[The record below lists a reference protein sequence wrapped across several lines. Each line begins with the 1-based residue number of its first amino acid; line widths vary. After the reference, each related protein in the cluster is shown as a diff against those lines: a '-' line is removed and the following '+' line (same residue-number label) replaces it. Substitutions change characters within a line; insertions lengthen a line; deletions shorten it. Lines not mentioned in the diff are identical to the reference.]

1 MVNQAASA
9 NHFTLRIR
17 EILAVLM
24 SASEQSSMVSGSGLA
39 APDSDRESRPLPP
52 LSAVDSDAR
61 LPRLSGSETVINKT
75 GPQAMLV
82 SPTGDSPSHELV
94 NRLFPS
100 VQDSGSSIGTHSPTG
115 IELDHF
121 RVEERIGMGGMGA
134 VFRAVDTRLQ
144 RMVALKLLA
153 PSQAYDD
160 GSVKR
165 FQNEARAAARLD
177 HENVARVHYIGEERG
192 LHFIAFEYVTGSTIR
207 EMIRRQHRISVTDTI
222 NYALQI
228 AAALK
233 HTSAMGVVHRDIK
246 PSNIII
252 TPSGRAKL
260 VDLGLARNDTT
271 ESQADLTL
279 PGTTLG
285 TFDYISPEQAKDP
298 RSVDVRS
305 DIYSLGCTLY
315 HMLTGQPPYPE
326 GTVLQKLLDHQ
337 GKEAPDPAAINRRIP
352 DFVSAIVRR
361 MMNSDRNNRHQN
373 ADQLIRDLTHA
384 AGHLGLRGV
393 NPEGLVWVA
402 SKSATTSW
410 LAGNAGWLATVAVL
424 LSVVGVLHQ
433 FPEIGLRMAGI
444 PPQQQTAADRSLDDA
459 NTDTGIASTDS
470 GNKETDTVALT
481 SPSEPATERATSEET
496 GPPAAIEPDKDL
508 IASTSRPLEP
518 GNRSPI
524 SPLIPPDG
532 IPATPGELIPAMTK
546 ILTAEG
552 TADTS
557 STNDPPRAS
566 ETSETGSTKLAGPS
580 VTQPKVVP
588 ATEDELPVA
597 LFTGDASLDRHYRT
611 LEAAC
616 AAAEDGSTIELQ
628 FSDTLVEKSFRVTR
642 KNLTIRA
649 ARGHT
654 PTIEFVPSE
663 IDSTDSTARMITLN
677 AGPLRLVNVNLQM
690 TVPDRPSADRYSL
703 FGTSRAGLLAM
714 DRVTITVVNPAHAPA
729 SIVEIASDSGRMPAD
744 MPTTPVAIQRE
755 ELGLQATDCVFRGQ
769 ASFAAI
775 TWPGMSSFTIDNC
788 VAGLDGDFLQIR
800 PLAMPTAARPV
811 LNFSMEHLSAR
822 ISGAFLRFS
831 GPVSLDVPT
840 VDFQVRNSIIS
851 STESSPLVVSEV
863 DIASEDARRMFTWK
877 GERNFFNSVAV
888 FWSLEASDDVLSWDD
903 WQTLWQTN
911 GNVGSKNLPIDWLTE
926 RPFDTEQ
933 VVGALTPDVWQL
945 GPGLTELNPAI
956 QGSTDGS
963 DAGAD
968 LSELPWVVE
977 KPSPVS
983 SSSETETNAATSSPT
998 SDSQKP
1004 TANTAGPTEI
1014 STGTIGTRPAPE

>member
-1 MVNQAASA
+1 
-9 NHFTLRIR
+9 
-17 EILAVLM
+17 
-24 SASEQSSMVSGSGLA
+24 MVSGSGLA

-52 LSAVDSDAR
+52 LSAVDSDAL
-61 LPRLSGSETVINKT
+61 LPRLAGSETVINKAGASAMPLSMT
-75 GPQAMLV
+75 GGI
-82 SPTGDSPSHELV
+82 SPTQTILD
-94 NRLFPS
+94 RLFPPARAE
-100 VQDSGSSIGTHSPTG
+100 SGSSIGMHSPSG

-153 PSQAYDD
+153 PSQAYDE

-177 HENVARVHYIGEERG
+177 HENVARVHYIGTERG

-207 EMIRRQHRISVTDTI
+207 ELIRRQHRITVADSI

-252 TPSGRAKL
+252 TPSGRTKL

-352 DFVSAIVRR
+352 DFISAIVRR

-402 SKSATTSW
+402 SKSATTNW
-410 LAGNAGWLATVAVL
+410 FTGNAGWLTTVAVL
-424 LSVVGVLHQ
+424 LSVVGILHQ

-444 PPQQQTAADRSLDDA
+444 PPQQQGPVEIPPGDATTIDETATEPANTEVAALDTAAPPSPEPNAAAVDA
-459 NTDTGIASTDS
+459 GNSRDTGPGAEIKPEE
-470 GNKETDTVALT
+470 NLVAT
-481 SPSEPATERATSEET
+481 NSN
-496 GPPAAIEPDKDL
+496 PPARVDE
-508 IASTSRPLEP
+508 
-518 GNRSPI
+518 SPI
-524 SPLIPPDG
+524 SPLIGPTG
-532 IPATPGELIPAMTK
+532 IPTSPGELIPDMAK
-546 ILTAEG
+546 ILTAKG
-552 TADTS
+552 AD
-557 STNDPPRAS
+557 DAS
-566 ETSETGSTKLAGPS
+566 ETPRPPRTVGPPIAETETPPPATGSPGP
-580 VTQPKVVP
+580 VV
-588 ATEDELPVA
+588 ASAEEELPVA

-628 FSDTLVEKSFRVTR
+628 FSGTLVEKSFRLTR

-663 IDSTDSTARMITLN
+663 IDSTDSTARMITLHS
-677 AGPLRLVNVNLQM
+677 GPLRLVNVNLRM
-690 TVPDRPSADRYSL
+690 TIPDRASADHYSL
-703 FGTSRAGLLAM
+703 FGTSRPGLLAM
-714 DRVTITVVNPAHAPA
+714 DRVAITIVNPTHAPA
-729 SIVEIASDSGRMPAD
+729 TILDIAANSGRMPAD

-755 ELGLQATDCVFRGQ
+755 ELGIQATDCVFRGQ
-769 ASFAAI
+769 SSFATIAWPGQASF
-775 TWPGMSSFTIDNC
+775 SLDNC
-788 VAGLDGDFLQIR
+788 VAGLDGDFLQVR
-800 PLAMPTAARPV
+800 PLPMPTASKPV
-811 LNFSMEHLSAR
+811 LDFSIEHLSAR
-822 ISGAFLRFS
+822 ISGSFLRFV
-831 GPVSLDVPT
+831 GPVSVDVPAIECR
-840 VDFQVRNSIIS
+840 VRNSIVS
-851 STESSPLVVSEV
+851 STEASPLIVSEV
-863 DIASEDARRMFTWK
+863 AIAAEDARRMLVWK
-877 GERNFFNSVAV
+877 GERNFFDAVAV
-888 FWSLEASDDVLSWDD
+888 FWSLEASDDALSWDD
-903 WQTLWQTN
+903 WQSLWQTN
-911 GNVGSKNLPIDWLTE
+911 GNVGSKNLPIDWLLASPYDSEET
-926 RPFDTEQ
+926 
-933 VVGALTPDVWQL
+933 VGRLTLEVWQL

-963 DAGAD
+963 DAGAN
-968 LSELPWVVE
+968 LAELPLITQKTPTVSD
-977 KPSPVS
+977 PSKVLANPAEASSTEPPQSSPSTEETKS
-983 SSSETETNAATSSPT
+983 SSSGSR
-998 SDSQKP
+998 
-1004 TANTAGPTEI
+1004 
-1014 STGTIGTRPAPE
+1014 GTRTAPE

>member
-1 MVNQAASA
+1 
-9 NHFTLRIR
+9 
-17 EILAVLM
+17 
-24 SASEQSSMVSGSGLA
+24 MVSGSGLV
-39 APDSDRESRPLPP
+39 APDLDRESRPLPP
-52 LSAVDSDAR
+52 LSAADSDAH

-75 GPQAMLV
+75 GPQAMMLPRDGDLV
-82 SPTGDSPSHELV
+82 TSELA
-94 NRLFPS
+94 NRLFPPR
-100 VQDSGSSIGTHSPTG
+100 QDSGSSIGTQSPSG

-121 RVEERIGMGGMGA
+121 RIEERIGMGGMGA

-153 PSQAYDD
+153 PSQAYDE

-207 EMIRRQHRISVTDTI
+207 ELIRRQHRVSVADSI

-410 LAGNAGWLATVAVL
+410 LAGNAGWLATVGVL
-424 LSVVGVLHQ
+424 FGVVGVLHQ

-444 PPQQQTAADRSLDDA
+444 PPQQQTVSGARSPDDPG
-459 NTDTGIASTDS
+459 TSTGPVIASADS
-470 GNKETDTVALT
+470 GNTETDTVAPT
-481 SPSEPATERATSEET
+481 DPSEPSTARGASEES

-508 IASTSRPLEP
+508 LASNSRPLEP
-518 GNRSPI
+518 GDVSPI
-524 SPLIPPDG
+524 SPLVPPDG
-532 IPATPGELIPAMTK
+532 IPATPGDLIPEMTK

-552 TADTS
+552 TGNTPA
-557 STNDPPRAS
+557 TNSPPRVA
-566 ETSETGSTKLAGPS
+566 ETSETGIATPAAPS
-580 VTQPKVVP
+580 VTQPEVVP
-588 ATEDELPVA
+588 ATDDDLPVA

-628 FSDTLVEKSFRVTR
+628 FSDKLVEKSFRVTR

-677 AGPLRLVNVNLQM
+677 AGPLRIVNVNLQM
-690 TVPDRPSADRYSL
+690 TIPERPSADRYSL
-703 FGTSRAGLLAM
+703 FGASRAGLLAM
-714 DRVTITVVNPAHAPA
+714 DRVTITVANPAHAPA
-729 SIVEIASDSGRMPAD
+729 TILDIASNSGRMPAD

-755 ELGLQATDCVFRGQ
+755 QLGVQATDCVFRGQ
-769 ASFAAI
+769 SSFATIA
-775 TWPGMSSFTIDNC
+775 WPGQAGFSMDNC

-800 PLAMPTAARPV
+800 PLAMPTADRPI
-811 LNFSMEHLSAR
+811 LDFSMEHLSAR
-822 ISGAFLRFS
+822 LSGAFVRFV
-831 GPVSLDVPT
+831 GPVSVDVPA
-840 VDFQVRNSIIS
+840 VECRVRNSIIS
-851 STESSPLVVSEV
+851 STEASPLVVSEV
-863 DIASEDARRMFTWK
+863 AIPAEDARRMLVWR
-877 GERNFFNSVAV
+877 GERNFFDSVAV
-888 FWSLEASDDVLSWDD
+888 FWSVEASDDVLSWEG

-911 GNVGSKNLPIDWLTE
+911 GSVGSKNLPIDWLTE
-926 RPFDTEQ
+926 RPFDTEETF
-933 VVGALTPDVWQL
+933 GPLTPGVWQL

-968 LSELPWVVE
+968 LSELPWATE
-977 KPSPVS
+977 KKSPVS
-983 SSSETETNAATSSPT
+983 DSPEAETKSATT
-998 SDSQKP
+998 P
-1004 TANTAGPTEI
+1004 TADSPQPAAGTQAPAAS
-1014 STGTIGTRPAPE
+1014 STGSAGTGTRTTPE

>member
-1 MVNQAASA
+1 
-9 NHFTLRIR
+9 
-17 EILAVLM
+17 
-24 SASEQSSMVSGSGLA
+24 MVSGSGLA
-39 APDSDRESRPLPP
+39 APESDRESRPLPP
-52 LSAVDSDAR
+52 LSAADSDAH
-61 LPRLSGSETVINKT
+61 LPRVSGSETVINKT
-75 GPQAMLV
+75 GPQAMLL
-82 SPTGDSPSHELV
+82 PRGGDSATSELV
-94 NRLFPS
+94 NRLFPPR
-100 VQDSGSSIGTHSPTG
+100 QDSGSSIGTHSPSG

-121 RVEERIGMGGMGA
+121 RIEERIGMGGMGA

-207 EMIRRQHRISVTDTI
+207 ELIRRQHRVSVTDSI

-444 PPQQQTAADRSLDDA
+444 PPQQQTIADPSPDEPAANADSVIAISDSA
-459 NTDTGIASTDS
+459 N
-470 GNKETDTVALT
+470 KKTDTVT
-481 SPSEPATERATSEET
+481 PTDPGEPATGRENPKET
-496 GPPAAIEPDKDL
+496 GPPAAIEPEKDL
-508 IASTSRPLEP
+508 IASKSRPLEP
-518 GNRSPI
+518 GGSLPI
-524 SPLIPPDG
+524 SPLVPPDG
-532 IPATPGELIPAMTK
+532 IPTPPGELIPEMTK

-552 TADTS
+552 AGDTP
-557 STNDPPRAS
+557 STTRPPRVS
-566 ETSETGSTKLAGPS
+566 EPSETGSAKLTAPAG
-580 VTQPKVVP
+580 TQPNVTPTVD
-588 ATEDELPVA
+588 DELPVA

-628 FSDTLVEKSFRVTR
+628 FSDKLVEKSFRVTR

-677 AGPLRLVNVNLQM
+677 AGPLRIVNVNLQM
-690 TVPDRPSADRYSL
+690 TIPERPSADRYSL
-703 FGTSRAGLLAM
+703 FGSSRAGLLAM
-714 DRVTITVVNPAHAPA
+714 DRVTITVTNPAHAPA
-729 SIVEIASDSGRMPAD
+729 TILDIASDSGRMPAD

-755 ELGLQATDCVFRGQ
+755 ELGVQATDCVFRGQ
-769 ASFAAI
+769 SSFATIA
-775 TWPGMSSFTIDNC
+775 WPGQAGFSMDNC

-800 PLAMPTAARPV
+800 PLAMSTADRPM
-811 LNFSMEHLSAR
+811 LDFSMEHLSVR
-822 ISGAFLRFS
+822 LSGSFVRFV
-831 GPVSLDVPT
+831 GPVSVDVPAIECR
-840 VDFQVRNSIIS
+840 VRNSIIS
-851 STESSPLVVSEV
+851 STEASPLVVSEV
-863 DIASEDARRMFTWK
+863 AIPAEDARRMLVWR
-877 GERNFFNSVAV
+877 GERNFFDSVDV
-888 FWSLEASDDVLSWDD
+888 FWSVEASDDALSWED
-903 WQTLWQTN
+903 WQTLWQNN
-911 GNVGSKNLPIDWLTE
+911 GSVGSRNLPIDWLTE
-926 RPFDTEQ
+926 RPFDTQETF
-933 VVGALTPDVWQL
+933 GPLTPGVWQL

-968 LSELPWVVE
+968 LSELPWVTE
-977 KPSPVS
+977 KKTPVS
-983 SSSETETNAATSSPT
+983 DSPEAETKSATS
-998 SDSQKP
+998 P
-1004 TANTAGPTEI
+1004 TADSPQPSVSTQTPSAN
-1014 STGTIGTRPAPE
+1014 STGSTATGTRTTPE

>member
-1 MVNQAASA
+1 
-9 NHFTLRIR
+9 
-17 EILAVLM
+17 
-24 SASEQSSMVSGSGLA
+24 MVSGSGLF
-39 APDSDRESRPLPP
+39 APDLDRESRPLPP
-52 LSAVDSDAR
+52 LSADDSDAR
-61 LPRLSGSETVINKT
+61 LPHLSGSETVINKS
-75 GPQAMLV
+75 GPQGMSL
-82 SPTGDSPSHELV
+82 PRDGESPSRVILE
-94 NRLFPS
+94 RLFPPS
-100 VQDSGSSIGTHSPTG
+100 QESGSSIGTNSPNG

-121 RVEERIGMGGMGA
+121 RIEERIGMGGMGA

-153 PSQAYDD
+153 PTQAYDE

-207 EMIRRQHRISVTDTI
+207 ELIRRQHHISVADSI

-260 VDLGLARNDTT
+260 VDLGLARNDTS
-271 ESQADLTL
+271 ESQGDLTL

-337 GKEAPDPAAINRRIP
+337 GKDAPDPASINRRIP

-433 FPEIGLRMAGI
+433 FPEIGLRLAGV
-444 PPQQQTAADRSLDDA
+444 PPELHSPADRLSENPGLDGA
-459 NTDTGIASTDS
+459 AAGALKSADTALVS
-470 GNKETDTVALT
+470 GDTVAGASINVDSVVT
-481 SPSEPATERATSEET
+481 PSENSRDT
-496 GPPAAIEPDKDL
+496 GPTAAIEPTETLVAAISKPPKNG
-508 IASTSRPLEP
+508 AAP
-518 GNRSPI
+518 PI
-524 SPLIPPDG
+524 SPLVGPDFVG
-532 IPATPGELIPAMTK
+532 SNAGELIPEMTK
-546 ILTAEG
+546 ILTG
-552 TADTS
+552 KSTDTEAAAPR
-557 STNDPPRAS
+557 PPRINPPL
-566 ETSETGSTKLAGPS
+566 ETEPARSSPPTETLPAV
-580 VTQPKVVP
+580 VTP
-588 ATEDELPVA
+588 ADAKLPVA

-628 FSDTLVEKSFRVTR
+628 FSDKLVEKSFRVTR
-642 KNLTIRA
+642 RNLTIRA

-663 IDSTDSTARMITLN
+663 IDSTDSTARMITLQS
-677 AGPLRLVNVNLQM
+677 GPLRLVNVNLQM
-690 TVPDRPSADRYSL
+690 TIPDRPSADRYSL
-703 FGTSRAGLLAM
+703 FGTSRPGLLAM
-714 DRVTITVVNPAHAPA
+714 DRVAITVVNPGRAPA
-729 SIVEIASDSGRMPAD
+729 AILDVAADFSRMPAD

-755 ELGLQATDCVFRGQ
+755 ELGLQAIDCVFRGQ
-769 ASFAAI
+769 SSFASIA
-775 TWPGMSSFTIDNC
+775 WPGQAAFALNNC
-788 VAGLDGDFLQIR
+788 VVGLDGDFLQIR
-800 PLAMPTAARPV
+800 PLTMPTSGQPV
-811 LNFSMEHLSAR
+811 LDLNIEHLSAR
-822 ISGAFLRFS
+822 LSGSMLRLV
-831 GPVSLDVPT
+831 GPVSVDVPAIGCR
-840 VDFQVRNSIIS
+840 VRNSIIS
-851 STESSPLVVSEV
+851 ANEASPLIVSEMTITA
-863 DIASEDARRMFTWK
+863 DESRRMLVWR
-877 GERNFFNSVAV
+877 GERNFFDEFSV
-888 FWSLEASDDVLSWDD
+888 FWSIESSDDILTWQD
-903 WQTLWQTN
+903 WQDLWQPD
-911 GNVGSKNLPIDWLTE
+911 GKGSKNLPIDWLVE
-926 RPFDTEQ
+926 KPFDGNEAI
-933 VVGALTPDVWQL
+933 GRLTPSIWQL

-956 QGSTDGS
+956 QGATDGS

-968 LSELPWVVE
+968 LSELPLFAE
-977 KPSPVS
+977 KKLTVGETSTAPATSRELTRPRSP
-983 SSSETETNAATSSPT
+983 AATVTP
-998 SDSQKP
+998 
-1004 TANTAGPTEI
+1004 
-1014 STGTIGTRPAPE
+1014 RPASNSNSKPQTSPPGGSTRTLPE